1 MSTNTATLQSPSV
14 PAAKNNTR
22 AMTVIGTLFFLF
34 GFVTWLNSVL
44 IPFLKQACEL
54 SDFQVYF
61 VTFAFYIS
69 YFIMAIPSSAIL
81 RKVGFA
87 NGMSVGLLTMAVG
100 SLIFIPAAQARSFPL
115 FLVGLFVQ
123 GAGMTLLQAASNP
136 YVTIIGPIESAAQ
149 RMSIMGICNK
159 VAAMIGILLLGVL
172 LFSDTTELSAKIE
185 TLQGAEKEAE
195 LTLLA
200 GRVITPYIIMAIV
213 LVGLALMVRKANL
226 PEVKPEEESTEET
239 AGSQHTSIFG
249 IPYLM
254 LGILCLFLYVGVEVL
269 AIDSLALY
277 GEVSGFEKN
286 VALHLSIYSL
296 VSLTIGYLLGIVLVP
311 KYLSQRSALIICSI
325 MGALFTAGA
334 LLTTGKTSVIF
345 IILLSF
351 AHSLMWPGIWP
362 LAINKLGK
370 FTKLGSAFLIMAIA
384 GGATLP
390 LVYGAL
396 CVEWNSRQTPY
407 IIMIPCYLYI
417 LYYAAAGYKKG
428 LPTN

>member
-1 MSTNTATLQSPSV
+1 MKA
-14 PAAKNNTR
+14 PAAPAQQSNAR

-34 GFVTWLNSVL
+34 GFITWLNSVL

-69 YFIMAIPSSAIL
+69 YFVMAIPSSAIL
-81 RKVGFA
+81 RKVGFT
-87 NGMSVGLLTMAVG
+87 NGMSVGLLTMAIG
-100 SLIFIPAAQARSFPL
+100 SLIFVPAAQARSFPL

-136 YVTIIGPIESAAQ
+136 YITIIGPIESAAQ

-159 VAAMIGILLLGVL
+159 VAAMIGIFVLSTL
-172 LFSDTTELSAKIE
+172 LFSDTAELSKKIE
-185 TLQGAEKEAE
+185 GLTGAEKEAE

-200 GRVITPYIIMAIV
+200 GRVIVPYIVMAVV
-213 LVGLALMVRKANL
+213 LGGLALMVRKAHL
-226 PEVKPEEESTEET
+226 PEVKPEEEKQDDT
-239 AGSQHTSIFG
+239 AAGGQRSIFG

-277 GEVSGFEKN
+277 GVASGFDTN
-286 VALHLSIYSL
+286 AALHLSIYSL
-296 VSLTIGYLLGIVLVP
+296 IALTVGYLLGIVLVP
-311 KYLSQRSALIICSI
+311 KYIGQRQALITCAV
-325 MGALFTAGA
+325 MGAVFTVGA
-334 LLTTGKTSVIF
+334 LTTSGKVSVAF
-345 IILLSF
+345 IVLLSF

-370 FTKLGSAFLIMAIA
+370 YTKLGSAFLIMAIA
-384 GGATLP
+384 GGAILP
-390 LVYGAL
+390 LVYGKL
-396 CVEWNSRQTPY
+396 CDLWGSRQTPY
-407 IIMIPCYLYI
+407 VIMVPCYLYI

-428 LPTN
+428 LPE

>member
-1 MSTNTATLQSPSV
+1 MSNQTVTMEAPLSASRSSN
-14 PAAKNNTR
+14 AK

-34 GFVTWLNSVL
+34 GFITWLNSVL

-69 YFIMAIPSSAIL
+69 YFVMAIPSSGIL
-81 RKVGFA
+81 KKVGFA
-87 NGMSVGLLTMAVG
+87 NGMSVGLFTMAIG
-100 SLIFIPAAQARSFPL
+100 SLIFVPAAQMRSFPL
-115 FLVGLFVQ
+115 FLVGLFIQ

-136 YVTIIGPIESAAQ
+136 YVTIIGPIERAAQ

-159 VAAMIGILLLGVL
+159 VAAMIGILLLSVL
-172 LFSDTTELSAKIE
+172 LFSDTTELSQKIE

-200 GRVITPYIIMAIV
+200 GRVIVPYIIMAVV
-213 LVGLALMVRKANL
+213 LVGLGFMVRKAHL
-226 PEVKPEEESTEET
+226 PEVNPEEE
-239 AGSQHTSIFG
+239 AGESNVKTPSSIFK

-277 GEVSGFEKN
+277 GEASGFTKE
-286 VALHLSIYSL
+286 VAIHLGIYSL
-296 VSLTIGYLLGIVLVP
+296 VALTVGYLLGIVLVP
-311 KYLSQRSALIICSI
+311 KYISQRAALIICAVL
-325 MGALFTAGA
+325 GTVFTAGA
-334 LLTTGKTSVIF
+334 LLTSGKTSVIF

-384 GGATLP
+384 GGAILP
-390 LVYGAL
+390 LLYGAL
-396 CVEWNSRQTPY
+396 CVNLGNRQMPY
-407 IIMIPCYLYI
+407 IIMVPCYLYI

-428 LPTN
+428 LPS